1 MYEEIKRLAVE
12 AVKLQNKLNME
23 ATLNEIAG
31 LCDAQVLASGSV
43 DSGDE
48 PIAAGDVLVGADGA
62 QFKVDAVVT
71 APKKPRAKV
80 AK

>member
-1 MYEEIKRLAVE
+1 VYEGIKRLAVE

-23 ATLNEIAG
+23 ATLNEIVMM
-31 LCDAQVLASGSV
+31 CDSHRCSGGCSGI
-43 DSGDE
+43 SGDD

-62 QFKVDAVVT
+62 KFKVDAVI